1 MTFLILE
8 KETDKLIDIL
18 EDLSPEDIEKYE
30 LENPDKYITDED
42 NAIDEFLE
50 EDMMDYSDLW

>member
-30 LENPDKYITDED
+30 SENPDQYIIDED
-42 NAIDEFLE
+42 NTIDEFLE
-50 EDMMDYSDLW
+50 EDMMDYNDLW